1 MIYFFPLS
9 QCYLIKTYVLIYTNM
24 KGKRTD
30 LEIQA
35 EIIERLINWEL
46 GSVIA
51 KDLWVHEST
60 VSRIKDSKLQEVA
73 SESKIVASLIDTN
86 NNLQSLADARLQDM
100 LADWEETIRISE
112 LVQVRESTFKQN
124 QLLTW
129 NATENY
135 NILWDVLS
143 EIQWLK

>member
-1 MIYFFPLS
+1 
-9 QCYLIKTYVLIYTNM
+9 M
-24 KGKRTD
+24 KGKRTE

-46 GSVIA
+46 WSTIA
-51 KDLWVHEST
+51 KELWVHEST
-60 VSRIKDSKLQEVA
+60 VSRIKDNKLQEVA

-86 NNLQSLADARLQDM
+86 NNLQSLADNRLKEM
-100 LADWEETIRISE
+100 LADWEESIRISE

-129 NATENY
+129 KSTEN
-135 NILWDVLS
+135 NSI
-143 EIQWLK
+143 EIIFKN

>member
-1 MIYFFPLS
+1 
-9 QCYLIKTYVLIYTNM
+9 M

-46 GSVIA
+46 GSSIA

-60 VSRIKDSKLQEVA
+60 VSRIKDNKLQEVA

-86 NNLQSLADARLQDM
+86 NNLQSLADVRLQEM

-124 QLLTW
+124 QLLKW
-129 NATENY
+129 ESTEN
-135 NILWDVLS
+135 NTL
-143 EIQWLK
+143 EIVFKN